1 MHKNQNT
8 FNKNKKERKKNM
20 DKCILI
26 VDDESRMRK
35 LIKDFLT
42 DKGYSILEAEDG
54 EIALQVFEQ
63 NSEKIDLILLDVMMP
78 KLDGWSVLRQIRQ
91 TSQIPI
97 IMLTARGEEQDE
109 LFGFELGV
117 DEYISKPFSPKI
129 LVARVEAILKRTQGE
144 QKEVKDYGGIEI
156 DKEGRTVTV
165 DGKVLE
171 LSLREYEL
179 LVYLVENENIA
190 LSRDKILNN
199 VWNYDYYGDSR
210 TIDSHIKKIRHKLG
224 KRGKYIKTMRGVG
237 YKFEI
242 K

>member
-1 MHKNQNT
+1 
-8 FNKNKKERKKNM
+8 
-20 DKCILI
+20 
-26 VDDESRMRK
+26 
-35 LIKDFLT
+35 
-42 DKGYSILEAEDG
+42 
-54 EIALQVFEQ
+54 
-63 NSEKIDLILLDVMMP
+63 MMP

-91 TSQIPI
+91 ESKVPI

-117 DEYISKPFSPKI
+117 DEYIAKPFSPKI
-129 LVARVEAILKRTQGE
+129 LVARVEAILKRTTKDME
-144 QKEVKDYGGIEI
+144 EVKDYAGIEI
-156 DKEGRTVTV
+156 NKEGRTVKV
-165 DGKVLE
+165 DGKIVE

-179 LVYLVENENIA
+179 LLYLIENENIA

-224 KRGKYIKTMRGVG
+224 KKGKYIKTMRGIG
-237 YKFEI
+237 YKFEM

>member
-1 MHKNQNT
+1 
-8 FNKNKKERKKNM
+8 
-20 DKCILI
+20 
-26 VDDESRMRK
+26 
-35 LIKDFLT
+35 
-42 DKGYSILEAEDG
+42 
-54 EIALQVFEQ
+54 
-63 NSEKIDLILLDVMMP
+63 MMP

-91 TSQIPI
+91 ESKVPV

-117 DEYISKPFSPKI
+117 DEYISKPFSPKVLI
-129 LVARVEAILKRTQGE
+129 ARVKAILNRTTE
-144 QKEVKDYGGIEI
+144 KQKEKKDYDGIEI
-156 DKEGRTVTV
+156 DVDGRTVSV
-165 DGKVLE
+165 DGKSIE

-179 LVYLVENENIA
+179 LKYLLDNENVA

-224 KRGKYIKTMRGVG
+224 KKGKYIKTIRGVG
-237 YKFEI
+237 YKFEV

>member
-1 MHKNQNT
+1 MSKGI
-8 FNKNKKERKKNM
+8 
-20 DKCILI
+20 ILI

-35 LIKDFLT
+35 LVKDFFIKE
-42 DKGYSILEAEDG
+42 DYNILEAGDG
-54 EIALQVFEQ
+54 EEALKIFEE
-63 NSEKIDLILLDVMMP
+63 NKNKIKLILLDVMMP

-91 TSQIPI
+91 ESNVPV

-109 LFGFELGV
+109 LFGFELGA
-117 DEYISKPFSPKI
+117 DEYISKPFSLKI
-129 LVARVEAILKRTQGE
+129 LVARVEAILKRLQTDK
-144 QKEVKDYGGIEI
+144 KEILEVGGIKI
-156 DKEGRTVTV
+156 DSQGRTVTV
-165 DGKVLE
+165 DDKQID

-179 LVYLVENENIA
+179 LIYLVENQGIA

-224 KRGKYIKTMRGVG
+224 KKGKYIETIRGVG

>member
-1 MHKNQNT
+1 MNDIT
-8 FNKNKKERKKNM
+8 V
-20 DKCILI
+20 LI

-35 LIKDFLT
+35 LIKDFLM
-42 DKGYSILEAEDG
+42 KKNYNILEAEDG
-54 EIALQVFEQ
+54 EKALQIYEQ
-63 NSEKIDLILLDVMMP
+63 EKEKIKLILLDVMMP

-91 TSQIPI
+91 ESKVPI

-129 LVARVEAILKRTQGE
+129 LVARVEAIIKRVYSE
-144 QKEVKDYGGIEI
+144 QDSTEKDYAGIVI
-156 DKEGRTVTV
+156 NAEGRTVKV
-165 DGKVLE
+165 DDKPVE

-179 LVYLVENENIA
+179 LKYLVDNENIA

-224 KRGKYIKTMRGVG
+224 KKGKYIKTIRGIG
-237 YKFEI
+237 YKFET

>member
-1 MHKNQNT
+1 MNDVT
-8 FNKNKKERKKNM
+8 
-20 DKCILI
+20 ILI

-42 DKGYSILEAEDG
+42 QKGYSTLEAADG
-54 EIALQVFEQ
+54 EEALKIFEENQ
-63 NSEKIDLILLDVMMP
+63 NHIKLILLDVMMP

-91 TSQIPI
+91 TSKVPI

-129 LVARVEAILKRTQGE
+129 LVARVEAVLKRTMGDK
-144 QKEVKDYGGIEI
+144 KEVKDYGGITI
-156 DKEGRTVTV
+156 DPEGRTVKV
-165 DGKVLE
+165 DGKQVDM
-171 LSLREYEL
+171 SLREYEL
-179 LVYLVENENIA
+179 LKYLVDNENIA

-224 KRGKYIKTMRGVG
+224 KKGKYIETMRGVG
-237 YKFEI
+237 YKFEV

>member
-1 MHKNQNT
+1 MNNVT
-8 FNKNKKERKKNM
+8 
-20 DKCILI
+20 ILV

-35 LIKDFLT
+35 LIKDFLAQ
-42 DKGYSILEAEDG
+42 KGYSILEAVDG
-54 EIALQVFEQ
+54 EDALRVFTENQ
-63 NSEKIDLILLDVMMP
+63 NQINLILLDVMMP

-91 TSQIPI
+91 TSKVPI

-117 DEYISKPFSPKI
+117 DEYIAKPFSPKI
-129 LVARVEAILKRTQGE
+129 LVARVEALLKRTMGD
-144 QKEVKDYGGIEI
+144 KNEVKDYGGITI
-156 DKEGRTVTV
+156 DPEGRTVKV
-165 DGKVLE
+165 DGKAVE

-179 LVYLVENENIA
+179 LKYLVDNENIA

-224 KRGKYIKTMRGVG
+224 KKGKYIETMRGVG
-237 YKFEI
+237 YKFEV

>member
-1 MHKNQNT
+1 MADVN
-8 FNKNKKERKKNM
+8 
-20 DKCILI
+20 ILV

-35 LIKDFLT
+35 LINDFLKV
-42 DKGYSILEAEDG
+42 KGFNILEAADG
-54 EIALQVFEQ
+54 EEALAIFEEQ
-63 NSEKIDLILLDVMMP
+63 NQKIDLILLDVMMP

-91 TSQIPI
+91 TSEVPI

-129 LVARVEAILKRTQGE
+129 LVARVEAILKRTKVVE
-144 QKEVKDYGGIEI
+144 KELKDYGGIVI
-156 DKEGRTVTV
+156 DSDGRTVEV
-165 DGKVLE
+165 DSKKID

-179 LVYLVENENIA
+179 LKYLLDNEGIA

-224 KRGKYIKTMRGVG
+224 KKGKYIRTMRGVG
-237 YKFEI
+237 YKFEVEG
-242 K
+242 KNE

>member
-1 MHKNQNT
+1 MKT
-8 FNKNKKERKKNM
+8 T
-20 DKCILI
+20 ILV
-26 VDDESRMRK
+26 VDDEQRMRT
-35 LIKDFLT
+35 LLKDFLVKK
-42 DKGYSILEAEDG
+42 DYDVIEAKDG
-54 EIALQVFEQ
+54 EEALEIFEERQ
-63 NSEKIDLILLDVMMP
+63 EIIDLILLDVMMP

-91 TSQIPI
+91 NSRIPI

-129 LVARVEAILKRTQGE
+129 LVARVDAILKRTSQNVSK
-144 QKEVKDYGGIEI
+144 QADYGGIEI
-156 DKEGRTVTV
+156 DENGRTVKL
-165 DGKVLE
+165 DGKLVE
-171 LSLREYEL
+171 MSLREYEL
-179 LVYLVENENIA
+179 LKYLVDNIGIA

-224 KRGKYIKTMRGVG
+224 KKGKYIKTMRGIG
-237 YKFEI
+237 YKFEV

>member
-1 MHKNQNT
+1 
-8 FNKNKKERKKNM
+8 M
-20 DKCILI
+20 DGTYILV

-35 LIKDFLT
+35 LIKDFLMQ
-42 DKGYSILEAEDG
+42 KGFSILEAGDG
-54 EIALQVFEQ
+54 EEALKVYEE
-63 NSEKIDLILLDVMMP
+63 NENKIKLILLDVMMP

-91 TSQIPI
+91 TSKVPI

-129 LVARVEAILKRTQGE
+129 LVARVEAILKRTMGDTKQL
-144 QKEVKDYGGIEI
+144 KNYGGIVI
-156 DKEGRTVTV
+156 DPEGRTVSV
-165 DGKVLE
+165 DGKLVE
-171 LSLREYEL
+171 MSLREYEL
-179 LVYLVENENIA
+179 LKYLVDNENIA

-224 KRGKYIKTMRGVG
+224 KKGKYIETMRGVG
-237 YKFEI
+237 YKFEV
-242 K
+242 KK

>member
-1 MHKNQNT
+1 MVNN
-8 FNKNKKERKKNM
+8 
-20 DKCILI
+20 CVLI
-26 VDDESRMRK
+26 VDDELRMRK
-35 LIKDFLT
+35 LIKDFLSA
-42 DKGYSILEAEDG
+42 KGYSILEAEDG
-54 EIALQVFEQ
+54 EKALEVFE
-63 NSEKIDLILLDVMMP
+63 NNKNKISLILLDVMMP

-91 TSQIPI
+91 DSKVPI

-129 LVARVEAILKRTQGE
+129 LVARVEAILKRTNKSE
-144 QKEVKDYGGIEI
+144 KAVKDYDGIEI
-156 DKEGRTVTV
+156 DKEGRTVKV
-165 DGKVLE
+165 DGKPVE

-224 KRGKYIKTMRGVG
+224 KKGKNIKTIRGVG
-237 YKFEI
+237 YKFET

>member
-1 MHKNQNT
+1 MEET
-8 FNKNKKERKKNM
+8 T
-20 DKCILI
+20 ILV
-26 VDDESRMRK
+26 VDDESRIRK
-35 LIKDFLT
+35 LLKDFLI
-42 DKGYSILEAEDG
+42 KESYSILEAADG
-54 EIALQVFEQ
+54 EEALKVYGE
-63 NSEKIDLILLDVMMP
+63 NSNKIKLILLDVMMP

-91 TSQIPI
+91 SSKVPV
-97 IMLTARGEEQDE
+97 IMLTARSEEQDE

-129 LVARVEAILKRTQGE
+129 LVARIKAILNRTQA
-144 QKEVKDYGGIEI
+144 KESQTKDYCGIVI
-156 DKEGRTVTV
+156 DTEGRTVSV
-165 DGKVLE
+165 DGKPIE

-179 LVYLVENENIA
+179 LKYLLDNENVA

-237 YKFEI
+237 YKFEV